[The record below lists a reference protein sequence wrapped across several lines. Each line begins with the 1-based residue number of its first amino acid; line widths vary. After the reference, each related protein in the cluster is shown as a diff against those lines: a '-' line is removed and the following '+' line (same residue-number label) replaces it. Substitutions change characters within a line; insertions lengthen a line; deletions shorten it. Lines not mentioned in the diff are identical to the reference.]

1 MSRRKQ
7 AKPIRHFDDDEAPLL
22 NGLPGSEDPPSFN
35 SLGDANGSEHSSTL
49 EENNTSCDNPDSS
62 VGDTSSSPAGVV
74 GNIFLKSNEDF
85 TNNNKNKISNLIVS
99 VEDDDEPKKEDS
111 ILAQQPLG
119 TISDQLKSIA
129 STISQLTANAASNTN
144 PKTMQELAVLQ
155 ATLFSLQQQQLLQM
169 QILTQMQQQL
179 QISHKDKDS
188 PIPSIAEL
196 AEKHGVKNSFLDGFM
211 SYQSQQQ
218 QHIHHQG
225 SSRRDKM
232 HEDEKEEM
240 IQHSLLPS
248 SHYLPPTPLSEPF
261 STSHIP
267 SSTLG
272 SAQESSLSHHTH
284 NPFSSASSPRH
295 PRPPLSPSSTPL
307 PPSLPPPP
315 SSTPSSIISKSYN
328 NILEGNSQTTTIAA
342 HSPKQQTHSS
352 RGDSTPST
360 ATNKISSVG
369 NNNSNQIIDP
379 NAPSSLASSI
389 IMHHDSPEEDK
400 PVNSLELLQQRAQGI
415 LNNASQGLLANNLAD
430 FGCGKDKDAYDKKG
444 EPFFKHRCRYCGKV
458 FGSDSA
464 LQIHVRSHTGE
475 RPYKCNICGNRF
487 TTKGNLK
494 VHFQRHSSKFPLV
507 KMNPNLVP
515 EHLDKFY
522 PPLLQQIEE
531 AEKKGIPT
539 PPMNDPMAGMR
550 PVIPPG
556 MRMPSLPG
564 MTGPPPSLANTMG
577 SLPQFPSLPSST
589 TRSPLSGLF
598 SPFSLPSEPLKKDEM
613 TQNLSF
619 PSPIPYSPTKTHSP
633 IFPPT
638 PEKSKCKDDSEE
650 DNDSEED
657 IHNIPA
663 KVVRL
668 NHDAIEEKGMEKA
681 SETTIEKEKEID
693 VEPHLDVENTVDKEE
708 ESSEEK
714 EESPKTDHK
723 EKLQIRVSGE
733 TEPDKEN
740 SIERDVE
747 VEDLEKEAASSH
759 LRDEAI
765 KEEREDEIDE
775 QAEPENLSKKE
786 ARDSISPVPSHPSL
800 LDDHLMEQDEHDE
813 DGRNSVP
820 IVDSDDEHEEELRC
834 SNSDMDPAKDPNVYT
849 NLLPRPG
856 SNDNAWESLI
866 EVARPS
872 DTAKLE
878 ALVNNIENKL
888 TDPNE
893 CAICHRVLSC
903 KSALQ
908 MHYRTHTGER
918 PFKCRIC
925 GRAFTTKGN
934 LKTHMG
940 VHRAKPPMRMFHQC
954 PVCHKKYANALVLQQ
969 HIKTHTGE
977 PTELT
982 SEQIAA
988 AEIRDFPQIPFS
1000 GGNGPMG
1007 LQHLR
1012 LPGSSTGLFP
1022 GLPSSFS
1029 MPDYGPDDLDEDMLS
1044 NSDEKF
1050 DESGEKK
1057 AQSRPSSVSSS
1068 SSSNQAFNHLTSI
1081 PSSMTSASSSL
1092 LNSFS
1097 TDSLSKLVDHH
1108 RPFGL
1113 VRSFFMDRPSLP
1125 EDLSPIRKPSE
1136 EKPRGEES
1144 SPSPVSPP
1152 KFSPQPAP
1160 SKESSC
1166 DDTNRLTPV
1175 KSNKTSRTSSPKV
1188 APPSALDLT
1197 PQTSHNSLLIPGF
1210 PGLISSS
1217 TAAAAAAGFPSSL
1230 LGAGPPNTCNSL
1242 SGASNVNQLGG
1253 AQFNPLRLPFPVV
1266 PGMRMDNTFDF
1277 LARGNTTCQICFKVF
1292 ACNSA
1297 LEIHIRSHTKERPFK
1312 CEYCDRGF
1320 STKGNMK
1327 QHALTHKTRDG
1338 SSGGGSNS
1346 NGCHNSSSSDGG
1358 RSSNNSSKDYTQ
1370 PLSSNLRNSKV
1381 ESISDEEPKEGIG
1394 IKAFA
1399 KDDSPSLLG
1408 DNLLSNMGALK
1419 RSPPESE
1426 NIPSAKRSFGGG
1438 VERVTSDDPSP
1449 HSSSESQRNYC
1460 QLCKK
1465 NFSSCSAL
1473 QIHMRT
1479 HTGDRPFK
1487 CHVCG
1492 KAFTTKGNLKVH
1504 MGIHMWSNTQAS
1516 RRGRR
1521 MSLDLPRPP
1530 IPMTAKDSEFLQRR
1544 PELFYPY
1551 LQTSFNHPNNGSE
1564 SLLQP
1569 HHFRPNLPLSE
1580 GASESFPAGTPIP
1593 PTIRLSSKGSA
1604 GGGVVVSESP
1614 PKKEWN
1620 WSNES
1625 TKNESTYHESIA
1637 A

>member
-1 MSRRKQ
+1 
-7 AKPIRHFDDDEAPLL
+7 
-22 NGLPGSEDPPSFN
+22 
-35 SLGDANGSEHSSTL
+35 
-49 EENNTSCDNPDSS
+49 
-62 VGDTSSSPAGVV
+62 
-74 GNIFLKSNEDF
+74 
-85 TNNNKNKISNLIVS
+85 
-99 VEDDDEPKKEDS
+99 
-111 ILAQQPLG
+111 
-119 TISDQLKSIA
+119 
-129 STISQLTANAASNTN
+129 
-144 PKTMQELAVLQ
+144 
-155 ATLFSLQQQQLLQM
+155 
-169 QILTQMQQQL
+169 
-179 QISHKDKDS
+179 
-188 PIPSIAEL
+188 
-196 AEKHGVKNSFLDGFM
+196 M

-328 NILEGNSQTTTIAA
+328 NILEEETAS
-342 HSPKQQTHSS
+342 
-352 RGDSTPST
+352 PST

-415 LNNASQGLLANNLAD
+415 LNNANT
-430 FGCGKDKDAYDKKG
+430 YDKKG

-598 SPFSLPSEPLKKDEM
+598 SPFSLPSEPPQKDEM

-638 PEKSKCKDDSEE
+638 PEKVK
-650 DNDSEED
+650 N
-657 IHNIPA
+657 
-663 KVVRL
+663 VRMTL
-668 NHDAIEEKGMEKA
+668 RRIMTQKRTFIT
-681 SETTIEKEKEID
+681 SQ
-693 VEPHLDVENTVDKEE
+693 PRE

-747 VEDLEKEAASSH
+747 VEDLEKEAASSR

-940 VHRAKPPMRMFHQC
+940 
-954 PVCHKKYANALVLQQ
+954 Q

-1449 HSSSESQRNYC
+1449 HSSSRVS
-1460 QLCKK
+1460 KK
-1465 NFSSCSAL
+1465 LLPTLSIWGS
-1473 QIHMRT
+1473 T
-1479 HTGDRPFK
+1479 
-1487 CHVCG
+1487 CG
-1492 KAFTTKGNLKVH
+1492 AIPKPHAEDVEC
-1504 MGIHMWSNTQAS
+1504 
-1516 RRGRR
+1516 R
-1521 MSLDLPRPP
+1521 LDLPRPP

-1580 GASESFPAGTPIP
+1580 GASDSFPAGTPIP